1 MTKVDD
7 TITRTEESAAVAEKM
22 GLDEDAEFFR
32 GAAKLWR
39 EVRDDFRRIGVEV

>member
-22 GLDEDAEFFR
+22 GLEEDAESFR
-32 GAAKLWR
+32 GAAKPWR
-39 EVRDDFRRIGVEV
+39 EVRDDLRRAGEEV